1 MCGIGRGG
9 FYMMADMMAE
19 TIAKILGAVLLVFG
33 TTAFGVYKGCLYN
46 SRLLNLYEIKKAFLY
61 VQGEIRY
68 MNTPMAETLEGAAHQ
83 IRGNSRRFF
92 SRVSKELQAGSQ
104 KELKQVWE
112 DAVSKEMGGECLER
126 EAVEVLRE
134 MGGQLGCLDRQA
146 QGQAIDYFLSKWEF
160 LIEKRR
166 REKNE
171 KLKLYYVCGIMCGL
185 LMVILIV

>member
-1 MCGIGRGG
+1 
-9 FYMMADMMAE
+9 MMADMMAE

-112 DAVSKEMGGECLER
+112 DAVSKERGGECLER
-126 EAVEVLRE
+126 EAVDVLRE

>member
-1 MCGIGRGG
+1 
-9 FYMMADMMAE
+9 MMAE
-19 TIAKILGAVLLVFG
+19 LAVKIMGAVLIIIG
-33 TTAFGVYKGCLYN
+33 TSAFGIYKGYLYN
-46 SRLLNLYEIKKAFLY
+46 KRLLNLYEIKKAFLY

-68 MNTPMAETLEGAAHQ
+68 MNTPMVETLEGASHQ
-83 IRGNSRRFF
+83 IRGDCRKFF
-92 SRVSKELQAGSQ
+92 ARTASELQAGGQ
-104 KELKQVWE
+104 RGLKQVWD
-112 DAVSKEMGGECLER
+112 DAVSKEMEGEALER

-146 QGQAIDYFLSKWEF
+146 QEKAIDYFLSKWEF